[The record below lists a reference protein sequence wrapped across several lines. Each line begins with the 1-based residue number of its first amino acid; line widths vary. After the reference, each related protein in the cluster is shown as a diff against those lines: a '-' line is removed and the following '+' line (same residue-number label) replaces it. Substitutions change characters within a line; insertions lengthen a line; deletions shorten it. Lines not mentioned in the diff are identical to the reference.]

1 MSEMKGETD
10 THLVLI
16 QPDMCQPQG
25 VVRHGVLAFG
35 RSIWPPFSEN
45 VSYSRARD
53 DEELPTTHPDLARS
67 KPTSVQTVK
76 QHTHSMNGGYATYRC
91 FSYKMYSEKK

>member
-1 MSEMKGETD
+1 MHEWNERQTD

-53 DEELPTTHPDLARS
+53 DEELTATHPDLARS
-67 KPTSVQTVK
+67 KSTVSSDCEA
-76 QHTHSMNGGYATYRC
+76 THALY
-91 FSYKMYSEKK
+91 EL